1 VKSVVI
7 AAGLVAGLIAVALG
21 ARAARAR
28 DGGPAGAQPDDG
40 ATTGAGAPSASASA
54 GAGAGAASS
63 AAEPEGPADAPVN
76 VPAPSEKALRYYR
89 SGNVIWAVDQI
100 LGLGLPALLL
110 FTGLSARLRTFAAS
124 IGRGHMYPTLV
135 ITFALLSVLLFL
147 IQLPMSYYVGY
158 AREHAYGLSTQLFGK
173 WAADQL
179 KGLAVGLLVGA
190 AVLWVPYL
198 LLARSPGRWWVWT
211 GALSLPFFAL
221 VLLVTPVFIA
231 PLFNKFGPMKDKAL
245 ESQILAEAARAGV
258 DGARVYEV
266 DKSVD
271 TEKVNAYVTGVGSTK
286 RIVLWDT
293 LLKRLSPR
301 QTRFVVG
308 HEIGHYV
315 LGHVVISIFVSSALV
330 LLGLWGVHR
339 TADGLL
345 GRFGAQFGFDRLAD
359 PASIPLFMLLLS
371 FFSLL
376 VTPASLALSRHQEHE
391 ADRFGLEL
399 THDNHAAATAFVA
412 LQRQNLAN
420 PRPGW
425 LFKVFRASHPPI
437 GERVDFINEYRPWER
452 GEPGRYDDRIR
463 K

>member
-1 VKSVVI
+1 VKPLAISVGLF
-7 AAGLVAGLIAVALG
+7 AGLVAVALTV
-21 ARAARAR
+21 RAARASS
-28 DGGPAGAQPDDG
+28 
-40 ATTGAGAPSASASA
+40 T
-54 GAGAGAASS
+54 AASS
-63 AAEPEGPADAPVN
+63 SPRAASAPAEPRERDEPADGPVV
-76 VPAPSEKALRYYR
+76 VPPPSEKALRYYR
-89 SGNVIWAVDQI
+89 SGNVIWAVEQV
-100 LGLGLPALLL
+100 LGLALPALLL
-110 FTGLSARLRTFAAS
+110 FSGLSARLRTFAAS
-124 IGRGHMYPTLV
+124 VGRGHMYPTLV
-135 ITFALLSVLLFL
+135 ITFALLSLLLFL
-147 IQLPMSYYVGY
+147 IQLPLSYYVGY

-179 KGLAVGLLVGA
+179 KGLMVGLLVGA

-198 LLARSPGRWWVWT
+198 LLARSPGRWWLWT
-211 GALSLPFFAL
+211 GALSLPFFTL

-258 DGARVYEV
+258 EGARVYEV

-301 QTRFVVG
+301 QTSFVVG

-315 LGHVVISIFVSSALV
+315 LGHVLISIFVSSALV

-345 GRFGAQFGFDRLAD
+345 SRFGAQFGFDRLAD
-359 PASIPLFMLLLS
+359 PASMPLFMLLLS
-371 FFSLL
+371 LFSLV
-376 VTPASLALSRHQEHE
+376 VTPASLALSRHHEHE

-412 LQRQNLAN
+412 LQQQNLAN

-425 LFKVFRASHPPI
+425 LFKVFRAGHPPI
-437 GERVDFINEYRPWER
+437 GERIDFINGYRPWER

-463 K
+463 R